1 MAIASDFAW
10 FKFDLEPVGGPDVA
24 VDSAGIFRN
33 ITVNNAGTYD
43 ADMWLSPSTALGG
56 SGASVTPDLNEQEF
70 LRLDTLAGAMLLHY
84 WIEVPSGE
92 ITQDNVFSYGSKNIK
107 TDNWTIGISPVKRAQ
122 TLTSNGLV
130 QSKAITTGEHA
141 ICHIID
147 VANETNIVAIDGYP
161 RSNGNG
167 NSLPSTLP
175 TVNKFGFLLNQN
187 NLNGTDE
194 FGEND
199 VGNLRISDLIIIRIE
214 TDKSSLFPALI
225 VDKARAGRF
234 MIPESWEGL

>member
-24 VDSAGIFRN
+24 VDSAGMFRN
-33 ITVNNAGTYD
+33 INLNNAGTYD
-43 ADMWLSPSTALGG
+43 ADMWLSPSTAVGG

-84 WIEVPSGE
+84 WIEVPSGA
-92 ITQDNVFSYGSKNIK
+92 ITQDQVFSYGSKNTK
-107 TDNWTIGISPVKRAQ
+107 TDNWTIGISSGKRAQ
-122 TLTSNGLV
+122 TVTADASK
-130 QSKAITTGEHA
+130 QSDEITTGEHA

-147 VANETNIVAIDGYP
+147 AANETNIVTIDGYP
-161 RSNGNG
+161 RSSGNG
-167 NSLPSTLP
+167 NSLPSALP
-175 TVNKFGFLLNQN
+175 IVNKFGFLLNQN
-187 NLNGTDE
+187 NVNGVNE
-194 FGEND
+194 FGEGD
-199 VGNLRISDLIIIRIE
+199 IGKLRISDLMIIRIE

-225 VDKARAGRF
+225 VDKFRAGRF